1 MHNVPLKLQHALF
14 NANLI
19 TITLQQ
25 TLDNMNCPTCKLQH
39 DLWTNETFVPN
50 LMYQV
55 QDYNNLTMIVMG
67 LKG

>member
-25 TLDNMNCPTCKLQH
+25 TLDNMNCATCQLQH
-39 DLWTNETFVPN
+39 DLWTNATFVPN

-55 QDYNNLTMIVMG
+55 QDYNYLTMIVMG